1 MLSREEFLDVDAAYK
16 RGVTG
21 KGVLLEGWDLR
32 NKKPTMTPQA
42 PRRKCKKRPN
52 IRNHL
57 LYEIRRKALMSGY
70 HLP

>member
-1 MLSREEFLDVDAAYK
+1 MLSQEQFLDADAADK
-16 RGVTG
+16 RGITG

-42 PRRKCKKRPN
+42 PRRKYKKRPN

-57 LYEIRRKALMSGY
+57 LYEIRREALVSGY
-70 HLP
+70 HAP

>member
-1 MLSREEFLDVDAAYK
+1 MLSQEQFLHADAADK
-16 RGVTG
+16 RGVSG

-42 PRRKCKKRPN
+42 PRRKYKKRPN

-57 LYEIRRKALMSGY
+57 LYEIRREALVSGY
-70 HLP
+70 HAP

>member
-1 MLSREEFLDVDAAYK
+1 MLSQEEFLDVDAANK

-42 PRRKCKKRPN
+42 PRRKYKKQEAK
-52 IRNHL
+52 H
-57 LYEIRRKALMSGY
+57 
-70 HLP
+70 

>member
-1 MLSREEFLDVDAAYK
+1 MLSQEQFLDADAADK
-16 RGVTG
+16 RGVSG

-42 PRRKCKKRPN
+42 PRRKYKKRPN

-57 LYEIRRKALMSGY
+57 LYEIRREALVSGY
-70 HLP
+70 HAP